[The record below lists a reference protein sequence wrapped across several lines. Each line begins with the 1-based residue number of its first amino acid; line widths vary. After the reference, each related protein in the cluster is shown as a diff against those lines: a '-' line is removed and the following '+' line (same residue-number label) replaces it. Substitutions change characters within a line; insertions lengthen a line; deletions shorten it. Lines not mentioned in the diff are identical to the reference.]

1 MKKAIFFF
9 LFVSLLIVNCGCQ
22 EISISIQL
30 NEKETKS
37 EETQA
42 SNEMKA
48 NITPTSILAPT
59 RTPYLPT
66 QTPIQSD
73 EDEEFDAEKYFFP
86 EELLPED
93 TSFNSTGCIF
103 NVTNLNSPGDLF
115 GIAHVRSYYTDIYS
129 ITIEET
135 IVESSVSTSP
145 ENLKVGRHGEEFSV
159 DNSEDA
165 LGDYAMVFTS
175 TDHGSKTYHY
185 HFYKGNIIVLL
196 SLGGMDAFVSK
207 ENTYMLAKAIE
218 ERLPDEN
225 PEFSGINAL
234 SLNLQSE
241 LFNEYFYAF
250 QFMSC
255 DNPDYPLD
263 AIPVHANFF
272 CYSASIIKQINDFK
286 IGIYDDQY
294 REVIYVRKFSSP
306 LQQGPNFL
314 HFFHAMWG
322 FAWHELPAG
331 DYQTLIWVNGQLVK
345 SIPFTLTN
353 EY

>member
-1 MKKAIFFF
+1 MRKVFHIF
-9 LFVSLLIVNCGCQ
+9 LFTSMMIMYCGCQ
-22 EISISIQL
+22 EISISIHHDEHEL
-30 NEKETKS
+30 ETVG
-37 EETQA
+37 TQA
-42 SNEMKA
+42 ANEI
-48 NITPTSILAPT
+48 ITQTAIMPSIAPT

-66 QTPIQSD
+66 QTSIQSD
-73 EDEEFDAEKYFFP
+73 GDKVFHSENYFFP

-93 TSFNSTGCIF
+93 AIFNSTGCIY
-103 NVTNLNSPGDLF
+103 NVTNLSSPGNLS

-165 LGDYAMVFTS
+165 LGDYAMEFTS
-175 TDHGSKTYHY
+175 TNHGAKTYHY

-207 ENTYMLAKAIE
+207 ENTYMLAQAIE
-218 ERLPDEN
+218 ERLPDED
-225 PEFSGINAL
+225 PEFSGINTL
-234 SLNLQSE
+234 SLDSHSE
-241 LFNEYFYAF
+241 LFDEYFHAF

-255 DNPDYPLD
+255 DDPDYPLD

-272 CYSASIIKQINDFK
+272 CYSASIIKQIEDFK
-286 IGIYDDQY
+286 IGIYSDQY
-294 REVIYVRKFSSP
+294 KEVIYIRKFPSP
-306 LQQGPNFL
+306 LQQGPSFL

-322 FAWHELPAG
+322 FTWHELPAG

-345 SIPFTLTN
+345 SIPFTLIN
-353 EY
+353 E